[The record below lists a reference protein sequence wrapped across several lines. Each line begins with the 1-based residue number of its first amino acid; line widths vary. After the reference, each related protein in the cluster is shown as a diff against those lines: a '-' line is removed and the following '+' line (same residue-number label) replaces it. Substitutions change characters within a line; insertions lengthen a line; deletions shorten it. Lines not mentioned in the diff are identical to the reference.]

1 MLIRLLMG
9 LILGLSLYSC
19 NQKKADALSGQV
31 VSVVNDEKL
40 SRAVVT
46 VMKGDK
52 VIAKTVTDENGYFEV
67 PCLPTGTYDVIAEK
81 RGFGLMKIDS
91 MNLRK
96 GNVVT
101 THFML
106 IPVS

>member
-1 MLIRLLMG
+1 MLIRLITG

-19 NQKKADALSGQV
+19 NQKAPDALSGQV
-31 VSVVNDEKL
+31 VSVVNDEEL
-40 SRAVVT
+40 SKATVT
-46 VMKGDK
+46 VMRDNR
-52 VIAKTVTDENGYFEV
+52 VVAKTVTDENGYFEV
-67 PCLPTGTYDVIAEK
+67 PGLPTGTYDVIAEK
-81 RGFGLMKIDS
+81 KGFGLMKIGS
-91 MNLRK
+91 MTLKK

>member
-1 MLIRLLMG
+1 MLTRLFLG

-19 NQKKADALSGQV
+19 NHKPDAISGQV

-40 SRAVVT
+40 SRAIVT

-52 VIAKTVTDENGYFEV
+52 VVAKTVTDENGYFEV
-67 PCLPTGTYDVIAEK
+67 PSLPTGTYDVIAEK
-81 RGFGLMKIDS
+81 RGFGFMKIDS
-91 MNLRK
+91 MILRK